1 MLTYSKLVESNQL
14 SQIIQAKPE
23 LMDTI
28 AVVRVYIGD
37 LVVATTTPGQFMNC
51 ELGFG
56 ELENIIEF
64 AYKAGYNQAKKE
76 EK

>member
-1 MLTYSKLVESNQL
+1 MLTYSKLVQSNQL

-37 LVVATTTPGQFMNC
+37 LVVATTTPGRFMDC

-56 ELENIIEF
+56 ELENLIEF
-64 AYKAGYNQAKKE
+64 AYKAGYDQAKKE

>member
-14 SQIIQAKPE
+14 SQIIQAKPSI
-23 LMDTI
+23 LGCV

-37 LVVATTTPGQFMNC
+37 LVVANTTPGQYYNC
-51 ELGFG
+51 ELGLG
-56 ELENIIEF
+56 EIENIIEF
-64 AYKAGYNQAKKE
+64 AYKAGYDRAKKE